1 MKGKQSH
8 QSARWEMHDH
18 SDVAVRVAAPSYRRF
33 TAWLDRELDDLVARW
48 SHAAA
53 PNASRTVDFRFRYS
67 KSE

>member
-8 QSARWEMHDH
+8 ESARGEVHEQ

-33 TAWLDRELDDLVARW
+33 TAWLDHELEGLVGRW

-67 KSE
+67 KSK